1 MKTGEIFSHNLRSIR
16 EEQGFTQKSL
26 ALKIGLNDQA
36 VREYEAGRRFPPI
49 ETLGQIAEALG
60 VKVADLFESNEAV
73 KVLQMPV
80 SKTLQKLASVPDHIY
95 DLAVQ
100 VSLDSDAWTT
110 CEVALAL
117 AIEEQ
122 KADNKKLK
130 SKDKA

>member
-60 VKVADLFESNEAV
+60 VKVADLFESREAV

-80 SKTLQKLASVPDHIY
+80 SKTIQKLASVPDSIY
-95 DLAVQ
+95 DLAIQ
-100 VSLDSDAWTT
+100 VPLTSDAWKTA
-110 CEVALAL
+110 EIALKI
-117 AIEEQ
+117 AIKKQEADKE
-122 KADNKKLK
+122 KAKNK
-130 SKDKA
+130 A